1 MTQHPN
7 DRPREHQEE
16 NVMADAPAHRT
27 LGTAVAR
34 LTAGRRALRTRITE
48 TTSEPALSEW
58 YAGYVAGEDGPLRHV
73 ARRPGATLAALAAIA
88 RLPRLRAE
96 LPDDPAGRFVHRT
109 LTRPGPLRTPF
120 GSTGVAV
127 LDIPADG
134 AEYSLGASK
143 QTLRRKARK
152 AQKRGVT
159 CRPVDD
165 PAQRRELLARA
176 DQAEIDHV
184 DEQYRSEQ
192 PDNSDLLD
200 HDLWLVAVDADGE
213 PLMLSVTPIAGDWGQ
228 LRHFRTLGRSDAHSD
243 ARYLMTQVLVETLS
257 ARGIRYLVEGTHPA
271 ELSNGLRH
279 FQRMV
284 GFRLVRVFAR
294 LVPAGPAA
302 APAAPADTPV
312 ADADAEPAARVH
324 AQA

>member
-1 MTQHPN
+1 
-7 DRPREHQEE
+7 
-16 NVMADAPAHRT
+16 MADTPARRVP
-27 LGTAVAR
+27 GAAAR
-34 LTAGRRALRTRITE
+34 RLAARARALRSRLAAATG
-48 TTSEPALSEW
+48 EPALSDW
-58 YAGYVAGEDGPLRHV
+58 YTDYVAAGEGGLRHL
-73 ARRPGATLAALAAIA
+73 AQRPVPALTALTAIA

-127 LDIPADG
+127 LDVPADA

-152 AQKRGVT
+152 AQKAGVT

-165 PAQRRELLARA
+165 PAERLELLARA
-176 DQAEIDHV
+176 NQAEIDHV
-184 DEQYRSEQ
+184 DEQYRSAQ

-200 HDLWLVAVDADGE
+200 HDLWLVALDGDGE
-213 PLMLSVTPIAGDWGQ
+213 PLMLSVTPVAGGWGQ
-228 LRHFRTLGRSDAHSD
+228 LRHFRTLGRSNAHSD

-257 ARGIRYLVEGTHPA
+257 ARGVRYLVEGTHPA
-271 ELSNGLRH
+271 ELPNGLRH

-284 GFRLVRVFAR
+284 GFRLARVSAR
-294 LVPAGPAA
+294 LVPAVAAPAA
-302 APAAPADTPV
+302 APATQESPEQVPAL
-312 ADADAEPAARVH
+312 A
-324 AQA
+324 